1 MTARSILTLCALLFT
16 MAVGHAAGDGK
27 GQGEVPEMFLKVET
41 PSDRAY
47 VGEAVVFDV
56 MLYTSDPN
64 VVDVAAVSPLKLRRG
79 EFSDLKR
86 VPVSKSYENV
96 RIRDRQFYKIP
107 VDCFVGSVADKGK
120 YEVEGPVYAVTVSR
134 PVIYNDPVW
143 GRMRSS
149 ETHRYELKG
158 ADYKFSVSALP
169 DAGKFTSFSGAV
181 GNFDVRTV
189 VPRGDIIVGE
199 DAVAYVIV
207 EGEGFLGDDIMPEYR
222 SAFGNGMR
230 LKSVSPSRESYM
242 SDGRLMSRITIEC
255 TFIPETR
262 ENCEIG
268 PVSFEFFNPKSKSY
282 ESVKSGSVPVEVK
295 SSTIRREAIDI

>member
-1 MTARSILTLCALLFT
+1 MTVRSLLTIFALLFST
-16 MAVGHAAGDGK
+16 VVAHAAGERNGK
-27 GQGEVPEMFLKVET
+27 GEAPEMFLKVET
-41 PSDRAY
+41 NSDRLY
-47 VGEAVVFDV
+47 VGEAIVFDV

-64 VVDVAAVSPLKLRRG
+64 VVDVAAASPLKLRRG

-86 VPVSKSYENV
+86 VPVSKAYESV
-96 RIRDRQFYKIP
+96 KIHDRKFFKIP
-107 VDCFVGSVADKGK
+107 VDCFVGSLSEKGK
-120 YEVEGPVYAVTVSR
+120 YEVEGPAYAVTVSR
-134 PVIYNDPVW
+134 PVIYNDPFW

-149 ETHRYELKG
+149 ETHRYDLKG

-181 GNFDVRTV
+181 GDFDVRTM

-207 EGEGFLGDDIMPEYR
+207 EGEGLLGDDIMPEYR
-222 SAFGNGMR
+222 SAFGKGMR

-242 SDGRLMSRITIEC
+242 SDGRMMSRITIEC